1 MTTELFTPAE
11 LADMVDTLAQ
21 IKAEIA
27 ELQNRADTYKAALI
41 AAEVDSVNGTKHS
54 VTITGPTYPV
64 RIDWQ
69 AIARAS
75 IDPELLNDMIEDF
88 STTADEP
95 TYTLRLTARKVA
107 K

>member
-1 MTTELFTPAE
+1 MKTELFTPAE

-41 AAEVDSVNGTKHS
+41 AAEVTEVEGTQHRATISETYK
-54 VTITGPTYPV
+54 VTI
-64 RIDWQ
+64 DWR
-69 AIARAS
+69 AIAEKLT
-75 IDPELLNDMIEDF
+75 P
-88 STTADEP
+88 STQLVAAHTHKAEEP
-95 TYTLRLTARKVA
+95 TYTLRLTARKVS